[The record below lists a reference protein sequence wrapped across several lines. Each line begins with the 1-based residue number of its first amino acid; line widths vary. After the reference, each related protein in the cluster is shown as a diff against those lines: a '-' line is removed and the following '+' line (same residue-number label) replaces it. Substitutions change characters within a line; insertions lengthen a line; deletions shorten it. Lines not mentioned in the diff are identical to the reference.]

1 MTVKIRA
8 HHLFCMTLYEGKG
21 YSRAFVSN
29 MDRIT
34 ERIRNGED
42 VKLQILAEA
51 DCLCRAC
58 PHLEE
63 GNVCRLDQNSV
74 KETDLKVIRVLG
86 LQEGSIYSV
95 RECGERMRRNWKE
108 EIFEEVCGNCS
119 WKKKG
124 ICTWEKMKERGL

>member
-1 MTVKIRA
+1 
-8 HHLFCMTLYEGKG
+8 MTLYEGKG

-58 PHLEE
+58 PHLAE
-63 GNVCRLDQNSV
+63 GNACRLDQNSV

-86 LQEGSIYSV
+86 LSLIH
-95 RECGERMRRNWKE
+95 
-108 EIFEEVCGNCS
+108 I
-119 WKKKG
+119 
-124 ICTWEKMKERGL
+124 